1 MAGGGVARGCADDPA
16 GAARGGTA
24 AGVGPGATAGES
36 TPRWIGDG
44 DDGAARLRLEFGL
57 DPGRGYAWWIRGLLS
72 REIV

>member
-36 TPRWIGDG
+36 TPRWIGYG

-57 DPGRGYAWWIRGLLS
+57 DPGRGYAVVDSGTVIP
-72 REIV
+72 